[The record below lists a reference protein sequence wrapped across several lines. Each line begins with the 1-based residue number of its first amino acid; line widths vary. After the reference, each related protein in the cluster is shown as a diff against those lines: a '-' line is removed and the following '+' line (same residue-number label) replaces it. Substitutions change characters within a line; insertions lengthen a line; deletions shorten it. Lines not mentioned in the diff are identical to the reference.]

1 MQLFR
6 REGRAVDAVLADT
19 AAGHDDDVADLRF
32 LLIALA
38 VRGGLAGRHFGGDQ
52 ADGAAIDQRL
62 AEVALVEHDGAVDG
76 GDAGLVAAVF
86 HAFAHAFE
94 DAAGMEQAGGQG
106 FVMEGG
112 REAEHVGV
120 ADEFRAEAGAHRVAV
135 HPHDAGQ
142 RPAVGVEGRGAV
154 VRFHLDAGVVFGRK
168 GDDARVVLEHGT
180 AEIPVAEALA
190 DLLGRVHDAG
200 FVEAVDCFA
209 GSGFLVG
216 VGNLGRENLVL
227 AVFRPRLGE
236 HFELGVGGI
245 GGQAEFLALRGD
257 LGAGEPVLDLGHFLK
272 AEGQRVLLAHFH
284 ELRVAHR
291 GERHDV
297 HFVAGR
303 AGHAGGLGGEAGVG
317 VPLGAALD
325 FEALDK
331 FVGEEVAGDA
341 GDLFFRQRAVE
352 AVLDG
357 GVYGEAAAVFDAE
370 HERGGIAGGT
380 AFIVRNAGAVTDFND
395 PRCAFFGQGQG
406 RQGYGLQHRIVQHA
420 FRHERIHLLRVEPL
434 QREHFDRAHGLD
446 GDAEG
451 FTDAG
456 CGFTADRVVKMGE
469 KAGFNAV
476 EHVCLLKRLFE

>member
-1 MQLFR
+1 M
-6 REGRAVDAVLADT
+6 GS
-19 AAGHDDDVADLRF
+19 
-32 LLIALA
+32 
-38 VRGGLAGRHFGGDQ
+38 AGR
-52 ADGAAIDQRL
+52 
-62 AEVALVEHDGAVDG
+62 
-76 GDAGLVAAVF
+76 
-86 HAFAHAFE
+86 
-94 DAAGMEQAGGQG
+94 
-106 FVMEGG
+106 
-112 REAEHVGV
+112 
-120 ADEFRAEAGAHRVAV
+120 
-135 HPHDAGQ
+135 
-142 RPAVGVEGRGAV
+142 
-154 VRFHLDAGVVFGRK
+154 
-168 GDDARVVLEHGT
+168 
-180 AEIPVAEALA
+180 
-190 DLLGRVHDAG
+190 
-200 FVEAVDCFA
+200 
-209 GSGFLVG
+209 
-216 VGNLGRENLVL
+216 
-227 AVFRPRLGE
+227 
-236 HFELGVGGI
+236 
-245 GGQAEFLALRGD
+245 AEFLALRGD

-325 FEALDK
+325 FEALDE

-357 GVYGEAAAVFDAE
+357 CVYGEAAAVFDAE